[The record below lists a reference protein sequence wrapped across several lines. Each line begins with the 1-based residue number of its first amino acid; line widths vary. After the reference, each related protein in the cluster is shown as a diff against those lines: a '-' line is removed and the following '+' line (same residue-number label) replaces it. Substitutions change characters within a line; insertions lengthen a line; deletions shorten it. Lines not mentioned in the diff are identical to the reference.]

1 MGTFSPSVSMYKLS
15 QTFLFDFCNG
25 LFFKSILKVKGCLRP
40 SIAVLLGAVF
50 TAGYNEQEMPGEVCT
65 EVVPPPGMSN
75 MGF

>member
-1 MGTFSPSVSMYKLS
+1 MGFFLSPFYR
-15 QTFLFDFCNG
+15 
-25 LFFKSILKVKGCLRP
+25 LKVVQLRP